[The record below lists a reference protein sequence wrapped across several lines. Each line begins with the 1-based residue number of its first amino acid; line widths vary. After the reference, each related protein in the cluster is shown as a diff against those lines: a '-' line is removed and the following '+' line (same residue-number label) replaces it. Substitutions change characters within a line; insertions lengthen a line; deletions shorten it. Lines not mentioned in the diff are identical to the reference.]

1 MIEEKYRSNEKH
13 RQTSMNLIMQI
24 IWYNP
29 DLDEYQKG
37 TTQEF
42 EETSKASENR
52 IRFSVLYQFNENSK
66 KLADKI
72 LNSLNLVRANSQ
84 L

>member
-1 MIEEKYRSNEKH
+1 
-13 RQTSMNLIMQI
+13 MNLIMVI

-37 TTQEF
+37 STVEYEQ
-42 EETSKASENR
+42 TSRASKNQL
-52 IRFSVLYQFNENSK
+52 RFSVLYQFNENSK

-72 LNSLNLVRANSQ
+72 LHSLNLVRADSSF
-84 L
+84 